1 MVVLGLPAA
10 KELPSTEAT
19 MDALGIMGKAM
30 TRESSAQVRL
40 GQAAT
45 VTMTMSPP
53 EVLKTTARIAM
64 TQANMS
70 QAKMCEPLTH
80 LSTCMKQDMR

>member
-45 VTMTMSPP
+45 VTMTMPNP
-53 EVLKTTARIAM
+53 ETLKIATRIA
-64 TQANMS
+64 MS
-70 QAKMCEPLTH
+70 QAKTCEPLTH
-80 LSTCMKQDMR
+80 LSTCTTQDMR